1 MQNINTLHQLLED
14 DMRKFI
20 VAEKT
25 LQHTIPLWIKLVNS
39 VKLKTILLK
48 YFDQIKDHVTQM
60 DKYFESEELQFVY
73 NNHKVMA
80 TLVSDSEERILR
92 CEDFTVKDACILS
105 CIQNINHYKIGCYG
119 TAAAFSNVLGKNNI
133 ALLFHQFEVNEKQID
148 DRLSQLAEYEINN
161 QAIMH
166 LPSNK

>member
-1 MQNINTLHQLLED
+1 
-14 DMRKFI
+14 
-20 VAEKT
+20 
-25 LQHTIPLWIKLVNS
+25 
-39 VKLKTILLK
+39 
-48 YFDQIKDHVTQM
+48 M

-133 ALLFHQFEVNEKQID
+133 ASLFHQFEVNEKQID
-148 DRLSQLAEYEINN
+148 DRLSQLADYEINN

>member
-25 LQHTIPLWIKLVNS
+25 LQYTIPLWIKLVNS

-48 YFDQIKDHVTQM
+48 YYDQIKEHVELM
-60 DKYFESEELQFVY
+60 NESFETEELQYVY

-80 TLVSDSEERILR
+80 TLVFDAEERIKR
-92 CEDFTVKDACILS
+92 CEDFTVKDASILS

-119 TAAAFSNVLGKNNI
+119 TAAAFSNVLGKVKI
-133 ALLFHQFEVNEKQID
+133 ASLFHEFEINEKQID

-161 QAIMH
+161 HAIMH
-166 LPSNK
+166 LPKIN

>member
-92 CEDFTVKDACILS
+92 
-105 CIQNINHYKIGCYG
+105 
-119 TAAAFSNVLGKNNI
+119 
-133 ALLFHQFEVNEKQID
+133 
-148 DRLSQLAEYEINN
+148 
-161 QAIMH
+161 
-166 LPSNK
+166 